1 MRSLK
6 SGLFGCVVAGVLGT
20 FAVVGC
26 SASGD
31 TGDFDPTTA
40 TDPTEGEQGG
50 GSALP
55 PSNPDDGDDDEP
67 AADAGKK
74 DAGKDAGKKDAG
86 KDAGP
91 PPPDPGATCATENQI
106 FKRTCGTCGTQEA
119 VCLANE
125 DGSSGGKVSP
135 YGECKNQVPDG
146 CLPGSTEEIPCGN
159 CGTMKRTCNN
169 YCAWSG
175 GQCTGQP
182 TNSCT
187 PGSVELVS
195 AGCDANLYR
204 QRSCK
209 NTCVWENYSQ
219 TCSAPPTFVLVPP
232 TAGGVNSTIAILSS
246 SKTIAR
252 MPSYGTCPLSSS
264 TSISTTV
271 TPYNYIEV
279 RNTNPKAVT
288 VSIFNSQAPGGPVI
302 DTVMA
307 AYDGTAIP
315 TTEAA
320 RKNCKGSLAD
330 YGTSTLTGD
339 TDFASLDGTKAIT
352 IPANSS
358 VQVYFAAYYAYN
370 ATTPSETTGMI
381 KLNVKTESV
390 AP

>member
-6 SGLFGCVVAGVLGT
+6 SGLFGCVVAGLLGT

-31 TGDFDPTTA
+31 TGDIGDLTTN
-40 TDPTEGEQGG
+40 TDPTEGDDTG
-50 GSALP
+50 GSVLP

-67 AADAGKK
+67 TGDAGKGTTK
-74 DAGKDAGKKDAG
+74 KDAGKKDAG

-91 PPPDPGATCATENQI
+91 PPPDPGAACATANQI

-125 DGSSGGKVSP
+125 DGGPGGVVSP
-135 YGECKNQVPDG
+135 YGECKNQVVNG
-146 CLPGSTEEIPCGN
+146 CLPGSTEEIACGN
-159 CGTMKRTCNN
+159 CGTQKRTCNN
-169 YCAWSG
+169 YCAWSNNG
-175 GQCTGQP
+175 SCSGQP

-204 QRSCK
+204 KRSCEAACTWT
-209 NTCVWENYSQ
+209 NFSQ
-219 TCSAPPTFVLVPP
+219 TCSAAPTFVLVPP
-232 TAGGVNSTIAILSS
+232 TDGGVNSTIAILNST
-246 SKTIAR
+246 KTIAR
-252 MPSYGTCPLSSS
+252 ISGSCPSATV
-264 TSISTTV
+264 STTAV

-288 VSIFNSQAPGGPVI
+288 VSIFNSQATGGPVI

-307 AYDGTAIP
+307 AYDGTTIP
-315 TTEAA
+315 STEAA
-320 RKNCKGSLAD
+320 RKACKAGVGD
-330 YGTSTLTGD
+330 YGTTALTGSGS
-339 TDFASLDGTKAIT
+339 FASLDGTRAVT

-358 VQVYFAAYYAYN
+358 VQVYFASYYAYD
-370 ATTPSETTGMI
+370 ASDPAESTGMI